1 MDFASV
7 LSKRICDN
15 RQALGRKH
23 VPRCRVLCFK
33 QKENRKGLC
42 LSGARHPLI
51 TVPPFTWMTC
61 PVT

>member
-1 MDFASV
+1 M
-7 LSKRICDN
+7 
-15 RQALGRKH
+15 GRKH

-33 QKENRKGLC
+33 QKENQKGLC